1 MFYNKTEVN
10 MMGKMLE
17 KNHKVDVICQH
28 NRDGSIIP
36 IKIRVID
43 EDGEFQTYMIR
54 GYRQLNFREEDVC
67 SVDSIKKHIWRFEC
81 KISVFDKE
89 KIITVL
95 YNSYENLWRL
105 VN

>member
-1 MFYNKTEVN
+1 
-10 MMGKMLE
+10 MGKIIE

-43 EDGEFQTYMIR
+43 EDGEYQTYMIR
-54 GYRQLNFREEDVC
+54 GYRQLINSDRDWEKHE
-67 SVDSIKKHIWRFEC
+67 SIKKHIWKFEC
-81 KISVFDKE
+81 KILVFDKE